1 MPSSTARNRVDS
13 LRSSIAV
20 ARSASAIGVATR
32 AIDMKSVH
40 GANYRLIVKPS
51 PIHGDGVF
59 AAEDIP
65 WGSKILE
72 YGGAVIN
79 DAEADRRIRAGA
91 GAVMELGDGK
101 NIDGF
106 DGGNGAALI
115 NHSRMRANCFL
126 LREKGKVWLVAGVEG
141 IKAGEELTYD
151 YGSDYYP
158 KGKRAEQSR

>member
-1 MPSSTARNRVDS
+1 MFG
-13 LRSSIAV
+13 LRQGFIN
-20 ARSASAIGVATR
+20 
-32 AIDMKSVH
+32 MKSVL
-40 GANYRLIVKPS
+40 GANYRLIIKPS

-65 WGSKILE
+65 WGSKIIE
-72 YGGAVIN
+72 YGGAVID

-91 GAVMELGDGK
+91 EAVMELGDGK

-106 DGGNGAALI
+106 DGGNGAALV

-141 IKAGEELTYD
+141 IKSGEELTYD

-158 KGKRAEQSR
+158 RKRKRAEQSRMT